1 MKCNRILALALGL
14 VMSASLLTACQKAP
28 AASSDPVVS
37 QPAASSPADVSTPD
51 VSQPEPEP
59 EAEIPEINFAVLSGP
74 TGVGASKML
83 SLHGSDAEGEPSGVI
98 LNTTIAASNDEITP
112 QLINGSLDI
121 AATATNVAANLYNK
135 TEGNVTMLAINTEGV
150 LYILEK
156 GDTVN
161 SMGDLKGK
169 TLYAPANVKGAN
181 PEYILNFLLTQNGVD
196 PSADLT
202 IEWLT
207 PQEITAKMTTG
218 ESGVCMLPVPAAT
231 AVLVKD
237 AGVRE
242 ALDLSAEWDK
252 VCDTPLVMGC
262 VVARTQYVQEN
273 PETVAA
279 FLELYEDSI
288 SYVNDPANLEE
299 SAALVAQYGFTPNP
313 QIAKM
318 AIPQCNLT
326 YLDGEE
332 MQQAVQGYYDV
343 LYQANP
349 ASVGGAM
356 PYDDFYHIP

>member
-1 MKCNRILALALGL
+1 MKRNRILALALGL
-14 VMSASLLTACQKAP
+14 VMSVSMLSACQNAP

-51 VSQPEPEP
+51 ASQPDGSPV
-59 EAEIPEINFAVLSGP
+59 AEIPEINFAVLSGP
-74 TGVGASKML
+74 TGVGASQML
-83 SLHGSDAEGEPSGVI
+83 TVHGADAEGEPSEVI

-135 TEGNVTMLAINTEGV
+135 TEGGVTMLAINTEGV

-156 GDTVN
+156 GNTIN
-161 SMGDLKGK
+161 SLADLKGK
-169 TLYAPANVKGAN
+169 TMYAPSNVKGAN

-196 PSADLT
+196 PAADLT

-207 PQEITAKMTTG
+207 PQEITAKMTT
-218 ESGVCMLPVPAAT
+218 EDSGICMLPVPAAT

-273 PETVAA
+273 PETVAT
-279 FLELYEDSI
+279 FLALYEQSI
-288 SYVNDPANLEE
+288 AYVDDPANLEQ
-299 SAALVAQYGFTPNP
+299 SAELVAQYGFTPNA
-313 QIAKM
+313 QIAKK

-332 MQQAVQGYYDV
+332 MQQAVQAYYDV

-349 ASVGGAM
+349 AAVGGAM
-356 PYDDFYHIP
+356 PYDDFYYIP

>member
-1 MKCNRILALALGL
+1 MKRNRILALA
-14 VMSASLLTACQKAP
+14 MSLALSVSLLAGCQKAP
-28 AASSDPVVS
+28 ASSAQPDPQPPAS
-37 QPAASSPADVSTPD
+37 SSPAVSTPD
-51 VSQPEPEP
+51 ASNPEV
-59 EAEIPEINFAVLSGP
+59 AQLPEIDLAVISGP

-83 SLHGSDAEGEPSGVI
+83 SLYSADAQGEPSGLI

-135 TEGNVTMLAINTEGV
+135 TEGQVTMLAINTEGV

-156 GDTVN
+156 GNTVT
-161 SMGDLKGK
+161 SLADLAGK
-169 TLYAPANVKGAN
+169 TLYAPSNVKGAN
-181 PEYILNFLLTQNGVD
+181 PEFILNYLLKQNGVD
-196 PSADLT
+196 PATDLT

-207 PQEITAKMTTG
+207 PQEITAKMTTDDA
-218 ESGVCMLPVPAAT
+218 GVCMLPVPAAT

-237 AGVRE
+237 GGVRE

-262 VVARTQYVQEN
+262 VVARTQFVEEN
-273 PETVAA
+273 PELVEQ
-279 FLELYEDSI
+279 FLDLYEQSI
-288 SYVNDPANLEE
+288 LYMDDPANLEE
-299 SAALVAQYGFTPNP
+299 AAALVAQYGFAPNT
-313 QIAKM
+313 QIAKL

-332 MQQAVQGYYDV
+332 MQQAVQGYYDI

-356 PYDDFYHIP
+356 PYDDFYYLP